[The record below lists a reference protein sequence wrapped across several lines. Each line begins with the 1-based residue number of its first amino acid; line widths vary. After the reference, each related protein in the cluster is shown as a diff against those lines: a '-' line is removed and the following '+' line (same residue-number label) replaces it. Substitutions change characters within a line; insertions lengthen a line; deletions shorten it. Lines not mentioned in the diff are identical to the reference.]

1 MKREGAGEPSPCCFE
16 GEQYKPAPLAQVQ
29 PTHLESG
36 QKTPG
41 VRIPLRVKIPTAF
54 RPQYPGS
61 IGFSKLGGAKRMRLL
76 FKHSDDFRSNCL
88 LVLDEDTGKEVG
100 TIRLGGA
107 GADSSGGIDIWLFDG
122 KYQTRVKRYD
132 TAVGFVLGVESVL
145 NHLEDLQ
152 FQFASQ
158 AA

>member
-1 MKREGAGEPSPCCFE
+1 MSKSRPHLGLSIPVPS
-16 GEQYKPAPLAQVQ
+16 V
-29 PTHLESG
+29 
-36 QKTPG
+36 
-41 VRIPLRVKIPTAF
+41 
-54 RPQYPGS
+54 
-61 IGFSKLGGAKRMRLL
+61 SKLGGAKRMRLL

-152 FQFASQ
+152 FQFASI